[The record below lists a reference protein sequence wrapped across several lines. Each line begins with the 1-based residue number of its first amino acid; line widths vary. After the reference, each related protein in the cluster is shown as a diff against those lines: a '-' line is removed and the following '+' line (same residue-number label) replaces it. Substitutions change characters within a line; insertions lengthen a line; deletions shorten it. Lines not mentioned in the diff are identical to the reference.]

1 MHHREMI
8 NSVHDGCVKSP
19 GGGKKD
25 DAVITTRKVRKLWVQ
40 RGPKQRFVQNVVWAT
55 MLPS

>member
-1 MHHREMI
+1 MI
-8 NSVHDGCVKSP
+8 NSVNDGCVKSP